1 MAKVMDH
8 SAAVAAFSEF
18 LSLEYM
24 EGMLQLWL
32 EGRKLGMLSGESQ
45 VRTAQELFREHL
57 EASGKQM
64 RMGGGVVDQVQE
76 EAKRVGA
83 TLATDSFVRFL
94 QSPYTE
100 QVLDAIV
107 GDGSSAPLARPELL
121 WQKYRVPADAAEW
134 LYAFV
139 GAAETFP
146 ACIVISDMAIPG
158 NPMMFVNQE
167 FTRVTGYSKDEAQGR
182 NCRFLQGPGTEPASV
197 AVIQDTLRRGV
208 DCHVRLTNYRKNGDT
223 FQNLLSM
230 RPVHDTNGVYRFC
243 IGVQFEVGRSD
254 NLKERLKKL
263 DSLLQLLPSRIN
275 VGAAKKRKGRT
286 HHRRAVP
293 SSVGK
298 ATAELL
304 ENALEVTQ
312 AVADTDIRSAARFAE
327 NRDVMLKEIGASSAG
342 KQLSRVKSVRFS

>member
-83 TLATDSFVRFL
+83 TLAT
-94 QSPYTE
+94 
-100 QVLDAIV
+100 
-107 GDGSSAPLARPELL
+107 PELL

-146 ACIVISDMAIPG
+146 ACIVISDMSIPG

-208 DCHVRLTNYRKNGDT
+208 DCHVRLTNYRKDGT
-223 FQNLLSM
+223 PFQNLLSM
-230 RPVHDTNGVYRFC
+230 RPVHDSNNVYRFC
-243 IGVQFEVGRSD
+243 IGVQFEVGGSKS
-254 NLKERLKKL
+254 LKQRLKKL
-263 DSLLQLLPSRIN
+263 DMLLQLLPNRID
-275 VGAAKKRKGRT
+275 VGSAKRKRRQRT
-286 HHRRAVP
+286 HQR
-293 SSVGK
+293 
-298 ATAELL
+298 
-304 ENALEVTQ
+304 Q
-312 AVADTDIRSAARFAE
+312 AV
-327 NRDVMLKEIGASSAG
+327 
-342 KQLSRVKSVRFS
+342 